1 MRTVEEITVREL
13 KKMQDARENFLLLDV
28 REQHEKDFVDIGGE
42 LIPLGQLMDRLSEIE
57 SEKNNPVIIYCRS
70 GARSAE
76 ACRMLHSEGFSN
88 VKNLKGGILKWADDI
103 DPDLPK
109 Y

>member
-1 MRTVEEITVREL
+1 MTVEEITVQEL
-13 KKMQDARENFLLLDV
+13 KKMLDENDPVLLIDV
-28 REQHEKDFVDIGGE
+28 REKFEKELVDIGGS
-42 LIPLGQLMDRLSEIE
+42 LIPLGQLADRISEID
-57 SEKNNPVIIYCRS
+57 SEKENPVVIYCRS

-76 ACRMLHSEGFSN
+76 ACRILQSNGFKN

-103 DPDLPK
+103 DPSLPK

>member
-1 MRTVEEITVREL
+1 MIVEEITVQEL
-13 KKMQDARENFLLLDV
+13 KEIQDNKKPILLIDV
-28 REQHEKDFVDIGGE
+28 REKFEKDLVDIGGS
-42 LIPLGQLMDRLSEIE
+42 LIPVGQLPDRVSELE
-57 SEKNNPVIIYCRS
+57 SHKDKPVIIYCRS

-76 ACRMLHSEGFSN
+76 ACRLLMSKGFQD

-103 DPDLPK
+103 DPSLPK

>member
-1 MRTVEEITVREL
+1 MRTVEEITVQEL
-13 KKMQDARENFLLLDV
+13 KKMQDNGENFLLLDV
-28 REQHEKDFVDIGGE
+28 REQHEKDFVDIGGG
-42 LIPLGQLMDRLSEIE
+42 LIPLGQLMGRLSEIE
-57 SEKNNPVIIYCRS
+57 TEKNNPVIIYCRS

-76 ACRMLHSEGFSN
+76 ACRMLQAEGFSN

-103 DPDLPK
+103 NPDLPK

>member
-1 MRTVEEITVREL
+1 MTVEEITVQEL
-13 KKMQDARENFLLLDV
+13 KKIQDNKEPVLLIDV
-28 REQHEKDFVDIGGE
+28 REKFEKDLVDIGGS
-42 LIPLGQLMDRLSEIE
+42 LIPLGQLSERVSELE
-57 SEKNNPVIIYCRS
+57 SHKEKPVIIYCRS

-76 ACRMLHSEGFSN
+76 ACRILMSNGFQD

-103 DPDLPK
+103 DPSLPK

>member
-1 MRTVEEITVREL
+1 MTVEEITVQEL
-13 KKMQDARENFLLLDV
+13 KKIQDEKEPVLLIDV
-28 REQHEKDFVDIGGE
+28 REKFEKDLVDIGGD
-42 LIPLGQLMDRLSEIE
+42 LIPLGQLSDRLSEIE
-57 SEKNNPVIIYCRS
+57 SQKDQPVIIYCRS

-76 ACRMLHSEGFSN
+76 ACRILMSRGFKD

-103 DPDLPK
+103 DPSLPK

>member
-1 MRTVEEITVREL
+1 MRTVEEITVQEL
-13 KKMQDARENFLLLDV
+13 KKMQDNNEQVFLLDV
-28 REQHEKDFVDIGGE
+28 REQHEKDFVDIGGL
-42 LIPLGQLMDRLSEIE
+42 LIPLNQLIKRLSEIE

-76 ACRMLHSEGFSN
+76 ACRLLQSEGFSN
-88 VKNLKGGILKWADDI
+88 VKNLRGGILKWSDDI
-103 DPDLPK
+103 DPDMPK

>member
-1 MRTVEEITVREL
+1 MTVEEITVQEL
-13 KKMQDARENFLLLDV
+13 KLILDKKEPFLLIDV
-28 REQHEKDFVDIGGE
+28 REKFEKDLVDIGGT
-42 LIPLGQLMDRLSEIE
+42 LIPMGQLADRIPEIE
-57 SEKNNPVIIYCRS
+57 SHKDQHVVIYCRS

-76 ACRMLHSEGFSN
+76 ACRMLQSRGFQN

-103 DPDLPK
+103 DPSLPK

>member
-1 MRTVEEITVREL
+1 MTVEEITVQEL
-13 KKMQDARENFLLLDV
+13 KKILDENEPVLLLDV
-28 REQHEKDFVDIGGE
+28 REKFEKNLVDIGGS
-42 LIPLGQLMDRLSEIE
+42 LIPLGQLADRLAEIE
-57 SEKNNPVIIYCRS
+57 SEKENPVVIYCRS

-76 ACRMLHSEGFSN
+76 ACRILQSHGFQN

-103 DPDLPK
+103 DPSLPK